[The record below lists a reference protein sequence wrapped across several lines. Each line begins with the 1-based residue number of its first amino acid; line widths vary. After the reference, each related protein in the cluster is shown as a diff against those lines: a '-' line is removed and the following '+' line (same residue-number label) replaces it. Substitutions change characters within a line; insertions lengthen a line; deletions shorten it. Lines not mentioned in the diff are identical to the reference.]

1 MLIWRTAKIFSQK
14 FSRQFFTSNDKKYL
28 VSREEMSL
36 KKLISG
42 SSFGFKFRTMSME
55 KDSKLVYGFIFTF

>member
-1 MLIWRTAKIFSQK
+1 MENCESFFPKV
-14 FSRQFFTSNDKKYL
+14 SRQFFTSNDKKYL

-42 SSFGFKFRTMSME
+42 SSFGFKFRTSSTE
-55 KDSKLVYGFIFTF
+55 KNSKLVYGFIFTF